1 MLAAM
6 STDQTRLERTYAAGP
21 ATVWELWTTA
31 AGIERWWSPD
41 GFTTEVR
48 ELDLRPG
55 GALVHAMTA
64 SAPEMVEFTT
74 SAGLPLTSVATKT
87 FTEVEEPTRLAY
99 TSLVDFVPG
108 QEPYEHLTVVELEPA
123 DGGTKVT
130 MTVEPM
136 HDDVWTERM
145 LTGRANELE
154 NLAAVLAG

>member
-1 MLAAM
+1 MM
-6 STDQTRLERTYAAGP
+6 RVMTKLERTYDAP
-21 ATVWELWTTA
+21 PETIWELWTTA

-55 GALVHAMTA
+55 GRLVHAMTA
-64 SAPEMVEFTT
+64 TAPEMVEFTR

-87 FTEVEEPTRLAY
+87 FTEIDPPARLAY
-99 TSLVDFVPG
+99 SSLVDFVPG
-108 QEPYEHLTVVELEPA
+108 QEPYEHLTVVDLEPA
-123 DGGTKVT
+123 GGGTHVT

-154 NLAAVLAG
+154 NLAALLRQTS